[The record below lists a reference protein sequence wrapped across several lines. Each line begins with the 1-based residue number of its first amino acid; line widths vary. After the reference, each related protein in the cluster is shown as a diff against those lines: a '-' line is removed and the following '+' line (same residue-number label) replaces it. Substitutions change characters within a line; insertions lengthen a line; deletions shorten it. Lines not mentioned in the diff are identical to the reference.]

1 MVLLEILTIVI
12 LTMAGGAVYSYL
24 KPGKEDRK
32 ALLKKGLWIGILLA
46 SVFVALEMEE
56 GFLLLGSVIGAF
68 VFIGVI
74 ILAVLFIFGTFIGD
88 WLEQKVK
95 AKSLN

>member
-12 LTMAGGAVYSYL
+12 LTIVGGAVYSYL

-46 SVFVALEMEE
+46 SVFVALEIEE
-56 GFLLLGSVIGAF
+56 GFLLLGSVIGAI

-74 ILAVLFIFGTFIGD
+74 IVAVLFIFGTFIGD

-95 AKSLN
+95 ARSLN